1 MMHNHNTRKL
11 SVFVTSK
18 LSGEKITPVD
28 HKELQPKS
36 ISEQSPSVTIYRDKV
51 KQEVLGF
58 GGAFTEAS
66 ASVYKQCTQEK
77 KEEIIKAYFD
87 SESGHG

>member
-1 MMHNHNTRKL
+1 MHTHNTRKL

-18 LSGEKITPVD
+18 LSGEKIAPVN

-36 ISEQSPSVTIYRDKV
+36 ISEQSPSVIIHRNKV

-66 ASVYKQCTQEK
+66 SSVYKQCSKTK
-77 KEEIIKAYFD
+77 YY
-87 SESGHG
+87 